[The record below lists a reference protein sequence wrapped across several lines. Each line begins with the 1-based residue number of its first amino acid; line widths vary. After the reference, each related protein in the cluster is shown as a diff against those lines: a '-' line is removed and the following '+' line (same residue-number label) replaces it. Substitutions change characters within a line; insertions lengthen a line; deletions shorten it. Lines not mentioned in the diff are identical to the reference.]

1 MLQHGA
7 PGEKGRGEASV
18 RAAFRLAAQYIA
30 LAQALQPGKDVYRK
44 SLQACR
50 QLCLSSLNKQCCL
63 PSGHLVCMI
72 QGAHSWSLTHCS
84 PADIVLRIQ

>member
-1 MLQHGA
+1 MRICSCTTRVQIEIGVLQHGA

-44 SLQACR
+44 SLQACT
-50 QLCLSSLNKQCCL
+50 QLCMPASWPCH
-63 PSGHLVCMI
+63 HLQTRSAV
-72 QGAHSWSLTHCS
+72 
-84 PADIVLRIQ
+84 

>member
-1 MLQHGA
+1 MQAHTLVKTFHFNLDCGMLQHGA

-44 SLQACR
+44 SLQAR
-50 QLCLSSLNKQCCL
+50 TQLCVQVESHVAAGILGPQDA
-63 PSGHLVCMI
+63 V
-72 QGAHSWSLTHCS
+72 
-84 PADIVLRIQ
+84 